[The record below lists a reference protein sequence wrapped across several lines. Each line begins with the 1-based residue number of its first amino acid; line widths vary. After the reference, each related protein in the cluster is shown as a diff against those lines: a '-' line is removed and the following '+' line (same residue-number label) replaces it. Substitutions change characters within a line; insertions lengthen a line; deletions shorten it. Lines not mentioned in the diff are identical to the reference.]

1 MAEMTEFPFEISP
14 MFEGERIRK
23 DDLYI
28 ELAGPKAHGF
38 ELVRAVSMDEIEDE
52 KFTLIG
58 KDISEMEEGSRSDY
72 AMIYKIAG
80 ELVESDLEA
89 IVERRNH
96 DFQNYIQGYM
106 HLNQRYDIWVRIS
119 KDAIKKGLNS
129 FEQIAKATM
138 MLFKNELPFIEKI
151 EAVYITD
158 SEEVQ
163 KQLNETMTI
172 YEARDQRTRD
182 LHDEDVDVFYGCTLC
197 QSFAPTNV
205 CVISPDRVSLC
216 GAINWFD
223 GRAAA
228 KVDPEGPQFAIEK
241 GECIDK
247 IGGEYTGVNEK
258 AVKLS
263 GGEYDRIKL
272 HSFFE
277 YPHTSCCTHDTEIIV
292 NREVV
297 KIGDLVDSEL
307 NKERIKGNIL
317 SLREGKAVNEEYFL
331 VQKLEAPEKLIK
343 ISTKSGLSITLT
355 PDHKIPVDRI
365 DGLKWIETEKL
376 MVGDR
381 ILALKNLKIKGKVPY
396 IIDFLPEDA
405 HIIDNCIR
413 DELKNKLKEKYR
425 SLKKAYNALNLK
437 QSQFYCTLSI
447 ETIKICCN
455 DLNMSWNEVKKRFN
469 KFSLRSIVEVNN
481 PKITTD
487 LMYIAGLIASD
498 GAITKRGKYQ
508 YTITFV
514 NTNKKLISAYEIYKK
529 IFPERNLSIDL
540 KDSVDSLIEGR
551 PINYTGRSLHSLA
564 TDCYACSTS
573 NPIFGLLLENLG
585 IKVGENGDWNLHRL
599 LSLSD
604 ELIASFIRGYFDGDG
619 SVRLRVNKNW
629 NEKWKSGEIYLAISD
644 EKSAG
649 HLQLLLKRL
658 GIVSHVRKD
667 NTVYRVE
674 IYGNKNLIRFAN
686 IVGSRHPEKAMK
698 LREIK
703 EYYKKTAQDS
713 KNVTSEI
720 LPYFAGKL
728 VSEVP
733 NVHNIL
739 SESTLYYYKT
749 GRSREE
755 GDVKSISELPTTSG
769 SVGILTHPISKLKT
783 ILDSDYFLDEI
794 KTIES
799 IKPKDKYVYNLT
811 VADTHC
817 YFANQILIKNCGC
830 FEVVG
835 FYMPELD
842 GIGWVDRDFSGIAP
856 NGLPFST
863 MAGQTGGGKQI
874 IGFLGVGVNYF
885 RSPKFIQ
892 ADGGW
897 NRVVWMTKHLK
908 DRVLEDIPKE
918 IVDAIATEEE
928 AKDLD
933 SLKNFLIEKKHPI
946 LDRWKKEEEELK
958 KEEEKEVTPMKAE
971 ASAAEP
977 SAPSAQ
983 PFIPMPSS
991 QLGGSSSIKL
1001 ILKNAKISIERI
1013 VIKRK

>member
-1 MAEMTEFPFEISP
+1 
-14 MFEGERIRK
+14 
-23 DDLYI
+23 
-28 ELAGPKAHGF
+28 
-38 ELVRAVSMDEIEDE
+38 
-52 KFTLIG
+52 
-58 KDISEMEEGSRSDY
+58 
-72 AMIYKIAG
+72 
-80 ELVESDLEA
+80 
-89 IVERRNH
+89 
-96 DFQNYIQGYM
+96 
-106 HLNQRYDIWVRIS
+106 
-119 KDAIKKGLNS
+119 
-129 FEQIAKATM
+129 
-138 MLFKNELPFIEKI
+138 
-151 EAVYITD
+151 
-158 SEEVQ
+158 
-163 KQLNETMTI
+163 
-172 YEARDQRTRD
+172 
-182 LHDEDVDVFYGCTLC
+182 
-197 QSFAPTNV
+197 
-205 CVISPDRVSLC
+205 
-216 GAINWFD
+216 
-223 GRAAA
+223 
-228 KVDPEGPQFAIEK
+228 
-241 GECIDK
+241 
-247 IGGEYTGVNEK
+247 
-258 AVKLS
+258 
-263 GGEYDRIKL
+263 
-272 HSFFE
+272 
-277 YPHTSCCTHDTEIIV
+277 
-292 NREVV
+292 
-297 KIGDLVDSEL
+297 
-307 NKERIKGNIL
+307 
-317 SLREGKAVNEEYFL
+317 
-331 VQKLEAPEKLIK
+331 
-343 ISTKSGLSITLT
+343 
-355 PDHKIPVDRI
+355 
-365 DGLKWIETEKL
+365 
-376 MVGDR
+376 
-381 ILALKNLKIKGKVPY
+381 
-396 IIDFLPEDA
+396 
-405 HIIDNCIR
+405 
-413 DELKNKLKEKYR
+413 
-425 SLKKAYNALNLK
+425 
-437 QSQFYCTLSI
+437 
-447 ETIKICCN
+447 
-455 DLNMSWNEVKKRFN
+455 
-469 KFSLRSIVEVNN
+469 
-481 PKITTD
+481 
-487 LMYIAGLIASD
+487 MYIAGLIASD

-529 IFPERNLSIDL
+529 IFPEKNLSIDL
-540 KDSVDSLIEGR
+540 KDSVDSLIDGR
-551 PINYTGRSLHSLA
+551 SINYT

-585 IKVGENGDWNLHRL
+585 IKVGKNGDWNLHRL

-674 IYGNKNLIRFAN
+674 MHGNKNLIRFAN

-749 GRSREE
+749 GKSRPYARNIEKVIKYYGSEE
-755 GDVKSISELPTTSG
+755 GDVKSISKQSERPA
-769 SVGILTHPISKLKT
+769 SVASVDLSEGKVGGTLTHPISKLKT

-842 GIGWVDRDFSGIAP
+842 GIGWVDRDYSGIAP

-908 DRVLEDIPKE
+908 NRVLEDIPKE

-946 LDRWKKEEEELK
+946 LDKWKKEEEELK
-958 KEEEKEVTPMKAE
+958 EEAEKEVTPMKAE
-971 ASAAEP
+971 ASA
-977 SAPSAQ
+977 SAQSAQ

-991 QLGGSSSIKL
+991 QLQLPQIPQISQSGGSSSIKL